1 MLEPLKKWD
10 RCEEKKE
17 EKRSKKRR
25 VLSLDS
31 ISCLRSRL
39 LQQGIHNNKLLLS
52 ALQGYL
58 RMCVWGGGMI
68 LIISYTN
75 KYGR

>member
-1 MLEPLKKWD
+1 MN
-10 RCEEKKE
+10 RRE

-58 RMCVWGGGMI
+58 RMCVGGG
-68 LIISYTN
+68 
-75 KYGR
+75 GG